1 MNYNDPL
8 RAGQEQL
15 RRSQEQLRR
24 SQEQAEQGFR
34 RQQEQWSRQAQRW
47 RDEEWERYQ
56 RQRRKPPTTTLGKV
70 GRALEFLISVII
82 LLAIL
87 QFVLGLG

>member
-8 RAGQEQL
+8 RAGQERQ
-15 RRSQEQLRR
+15 RRSREQ
-24 SQEQAEQGFR
+24 SEQGFR
-34 RQQEQWSRQAQRW
+34 RQQERWRQQEQRW

-56 RQRRKPPTTTLGKV
+56 RQRRNPPTTMLGKL
-70 GRALEFLISVII
+70 GRALEFLISVVI

-87 QFVLGLG
+87 QFVLRLG